1 MEKQVKSVAT
11 VLLIPYDEGSA
22 RPSRIDNEH
31 EEHKKGKPREL
42 RKNTWQTQDTKG
54 VNDETYLASITRQ
67 QTPTGEPPDL
77 TSQTNLTLD
86 ETAFFQRPVH
96 RSNRILARKD
106 WLDLLESHT
115 RKSSFYERFISGGG
129 QLGFPHMGKVWGAKL
144 NSQF

>member
-1 MEKQVKSVAT
+1 MMRVRPNLHGLTTNTKNTRGEN
-11 VLLIPYDEGSA
+11 EGIA
-22 RPSRIDNEH
+22 
-31 EEHKKGKPREL
+31 EEHVGK
-42 RKNTWQTQDTKG
+42 TQRYKG
-54 VNDETYLASITRQ
+54 VNDETYLASITQQ

-86 ETAFFQRPVH
+86 ETASSYRPVH

-115 RKSSFYERFISGGG
+115 RKSSFYERFVSGGG